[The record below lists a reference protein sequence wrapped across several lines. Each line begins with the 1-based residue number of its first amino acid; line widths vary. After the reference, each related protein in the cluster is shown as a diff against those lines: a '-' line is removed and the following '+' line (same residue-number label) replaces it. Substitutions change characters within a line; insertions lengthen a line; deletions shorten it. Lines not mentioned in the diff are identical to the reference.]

1 MSEDQEWS
9 RRVLLAGMSIVYAP
23 AAAVHHSHPYTIGG
37 AFRRFFDSGASAD
50 RAYMSDERRSRQALR
65 GAAARYAV
73 GELAW
78 LWRTGQRRWIP
89 YTAVHELAK
98 FGGLQLGRRH
108 HRIPTAVK
116 RHLSDY
122 PSYWDT

>member
-23 AAAVHHSHPYTIGG
+23 DAAVYHSHAYSIVG

-50 RAYMSDERRSRQALR
+50 RSYLSGERRSRQALR
-65 GAAARYAV
+65 GAATRYARE
-73 GELAW
+73 ELAW
-78 LWRTGQRRWIP
+78 LWRTGQRSWIP
-89 YTAVHELAK
+89 YATVYEMAK

-108 HRIPTAVK
+108 RRLPASL
-116 RHLSDY
+116 RQRLSHY
-122 PSYWDT
+122 PAYWHE